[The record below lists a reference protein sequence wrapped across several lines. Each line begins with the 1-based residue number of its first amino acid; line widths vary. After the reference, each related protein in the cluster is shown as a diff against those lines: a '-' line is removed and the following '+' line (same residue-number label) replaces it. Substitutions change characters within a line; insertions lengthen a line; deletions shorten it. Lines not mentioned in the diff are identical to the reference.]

1 MRCSLVIVVGLVILG
16 SPGCMAL
23 DEIDKASAK
32 LHGGGKKKAAEVS
45 ETAGAQETPPNPLL
59 EQSKQWWESATSLA
73 PKNVNPTIVSCRVD
87 GATQFTSRD
96 QCRLIG
102 GKPSGVSG

>member
-1 MRCSLVIVVGLVILG
+1 MRCLLVIVFGLFILA

-59 EQSKQWWESATSLA
+59 EQSRQWWESATSLA
-73 PKNVNPTIVSCRVD
+73 PKNVNPAIVSCRVD
-87 GATQFTSRD
+87 GGTQFTSRD
-96 QCRLIG
+96 RCLLIG